1 MSGLGYARQSR
12 STRMEFVTT
21 ITLAYLVGSVPF
33 AYLLSRRRG
42 IDLRLVG
49 SGNIGATNVLRT
61 SGVRT
66 AVLAVGLD
74 AIKGLAAVAMARR
87 FATGSAVP
95 VVAGVA
101 SIVGHVYPVWLRFK
115 GGKGVATAAGVFV
128 MLTPV
133 ALAIASGVFVITVW
147 ITRYISVGSI
157 VGAVTLAIVA
167 FASDASGA
175 IESGSAIVAAIILYR
190 HRANI
195 GRLWAGT
202 ERRVGQRLFT

>member
-1 MSGLGYARQSR
+1 
-12 STRMEFVTT
+12 MEFVTT